1 MTSRVIESPKWRLA
15 MRKLSKSLRRIQ
27 KRHNPDDH
35 HRDGIVATVWL
46 VFYVLAV
53 GVAISSPIVSHAL
66 EIAFR

>member
-1 MTSRVIESPKWRLA
+1 MRVS
-15 MRKLSKSLRRIQ
+15 SKSLWRTQ

-35 HRDGIVATVWL
+35 RRDGMVATVWL

-66 EIAFR
+66 EVAFR